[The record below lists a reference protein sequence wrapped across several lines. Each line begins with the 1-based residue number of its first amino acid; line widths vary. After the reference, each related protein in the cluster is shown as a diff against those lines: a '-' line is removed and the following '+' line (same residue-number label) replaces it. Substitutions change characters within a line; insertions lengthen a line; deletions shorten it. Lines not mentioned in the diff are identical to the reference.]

1 MALVRVE
8 PTNVDVAIADAISAH
23 TGPGPERAAKAL
35 TWGAD
40 EHILC
45 VLAAGWW
52 LCCRGEDA
60 DYRRASDHV
69 LLTTLVSSAV
79 PHLLKIVF
87 DQERPDRRTIRGHW
101 RGIPFS
107 GKRLDAFP
115 SGHAVHIG
123 ALASAASR
131 LPAKQRNVIWSLG
144 AGLALTRIVLL
155 AHWASDVA
163 VGLAVGV
170 LTERL
175 LRKLTGYGREPGR
188 AISGCLSTPPVRL
201 PASGHAS
208 PTSSAAISAK
218 R

>member
-1 MALVRVE
+1 MALVKVE
-8 PTNVDVAIADAISAH
+8 PTNADIAIADAISAH
-23 TGPGPERAAKAL
+23 TRPGPERAAKAL

-45 VLAAGWW
+45 ALAAGWW
-52 LCCRGEDA
+52 LCCRGKDA
-60 DYRRASDHV
+60 DYRRASNHV
-69 LLTTLVSSAV
+69 LLTTLVSSAL
-79 PHLLKIVF
+79 PHLLKVVF

-123 ALASAASR
+123 ALASVASR

-175 LRKLTGYGREPGR
+175 LRKLTGYGREPDR
-188 AISGCLSTPPVRL
+188 ATSYPAMCKFSHDVSADSTIEALRP
-201 PASGHAS
+201 
-208 PTSSAAISAK
+208 
-218 R
+218 